1 MPATQRN
8 YDYYEYGDTRRGTA
22 KAAPRLVDSKRTAT
36 ASTKKAT
43 STTGTRRT
51 TATKTVATRT
61 STTKRRAIKSDDIVK
76 KVNNTKATNRA
87 SVRAVLNDDI
97 KTTSRKSTTRA
108 TTSKS
113 TSKNLDVPNIV
124 RKKQLQKPK
133 EMSLKNAEV
142 AVTAKQKAKAKAKKR
157 QNILQNIAFSLCCF
171 SILFLICY
179 RSSVINEYSKEVN
192 SIISQLERVNAENG
206 QIRGEINNQIKPVE
220 FENRAKYQLG
230 MQKPKDSQIQ
240 RIMIEKEDKI
250 STPVVIEEEEAS
262 FWTNFVNDIKNV
274 LD

>member
-22 KAAPRLVDSKRTAT
+22 KAAPRLADSKRTAT
-36 ASTKKAT
+36 TSTKKAT

-97 KTTSRKSTTRA
+97 KTTSRKTTRA